1 MRLRCA
7 ALLIACLTLAMVIV
21 DGGAQAAGV
30 VTSDQGCTQRTSSA
44 SLNQA
49 GLVITFGDGRTLTYC
64 IEFAEETITGLE
76 LLQRSRLQ
84 LVISNAGG
92 VCRIEEEGCQDP
104 VDCFCKCKGGSC
116 AYWVYYQYKDGAWL
130 YSPVGAGGRTVRNG
144 DADGWAWGSGSSTKP
159 NADNPACAAPPSTPT
174 PIPTPTPQLTAT
186 PTPQRTATPRPSAT
200 PTPRGP
206 SPTITALPT
215 PAGADPP
222 TPGTPPPSTQPAAS
236 LPLVPTVAV
245 LSERRTAAA
254 SATPGGRASATA
266 TAAPA
271 LTTPSGVIRVSP
283 EEGERNLSARPDGGS
298 SNWLSFASFGIVAAA
313 LAGLAAILFW
323 RRRAGI

>member
-7 ALLIACLTLAMVIV
+7 ALIIACLTLAMVIV
-21 DGGAQAAGV
+21 GGGAQAAGV

-49 GLVITFGDGRTLTYC
+49 GLVVTFGDGRTLTYC
-64 IEFAEETITGLE
+64 IEFNEGEDTITGLE
-76 LLQRSRLQ
+76 LLRRSRLQ
-84 LVISNAGG
+84 LVTTPAGG
-92 VCRIEEEGCQDP
+92 VCSIAGEGCDDP
-104 VDCFCKCKGGSC
+104 GDCFCKCKGGGSC

-144 DADGWAWGSGSSTKP
+144 DADGWAWGSGSSNKP
-159 NADNPACAAPPSTPT
+159 NADDPTCATPVSTPT
-174 PIPTPTPQLTAT
+174 PVPTPTSQF
-186 PTPQRTATPRPSAT
+186 TATPRPSAT

-206 SPTITALPT
+206 SPTIAALPT

-236 LPLVPTVAV
+236 LPLAPTVAV
-245 LSERRTAAA
+245 LSERRTPAA

-266 TAAPA
+266 TAIAASAP
-271 LTTPSGVIRVSP
+271 TTPSGVIRVSP
-283 EEGERNLSARPDGGS
+283 EEGERNLSARADDGS
-298 SNWLSFASFGIVAAA
+298 SNWLSLASFGIVAAA
-313 LAGLAAILFW
+313 LAGLAAVLFW